1 MEVAAVTGALQSMCP
16 LQLTLDRVIVNRGGV
31 VMACWQVSRG
41 STTAAVRDA
50 LQVRLVSGWVQH
62 RGGVGTSSQHF
73 HCTATG
79 LHIKRPPPSAVS
91 LRHHQCLG
99 CKLR

>member
-1 MEVAAVTGALQSMCP
+1 MQAPVRVTKEQLAVEVAAVTGALQSVCP

-50 LQVRLVSGWVQH
+50 LQVRLVSQWVQAPGWSWDIVSACSLHGNRPAH
-62 RGGVGTSSQHF
+62 RN
-73 HCTATG
+73 ATT
-79 LHIKRPPPSAVS
+79 
-91 LRHHQCLG
+91 
-99 CKLR
+99 